1 MKLFK
6 TLPANVKTVVVGNPN
21 IGEIEI
27 PKYGSLTIGEHTA
40 YFEKVNDLIKND
52 VDGLLNI
59 NLTLWKTTILI
70 QSRLDPNWT
79 HDMTTA
85 SVWVVSDENGNNVSF
100 KPVFS
105 LLEAIEKFFDAERNQ
120 WSLSEFNL
128 LVQGTGALS
137 LAIAECDKV
146 PGSRVVTNPSLQG
159 KETYYVLDQSL
170 FSNDSDLV
178 VVHYNEKEA
187 PKKSGKS

>member
-6 TLPANVKTVVVGNPN
+6 TLPSNAKTAVVGNPH

-70 QSRLDPNWT
+70 QSRIDPEWT
-79 HDMTTA
+79 HDKTV
-85 SVWVVSDENGNNVSF
+85 SPVWVVTDANDNTVSF

-105 LLEAIEKFFDAERNQ
+105 LLEAIEKFFDSERNQ
-120 WSLSEFNL
+120 WSLGEFNL

-159 KETYYVLDQSL
+159 KETYYVLDESL
-170 FSNDSDLV
+170 FSNDSDLI
-178 VVHYNEKEA
+178 VVHYNEKKIE
-187 PKKSGKS
+187 KKPGKS